1 MKVKYVM
8 LVCALLISISAVSVN
23 CEPATATPPELD
35 PKDFVIMPWG
45 GPWGDAKVDVA
56 TLKEMKEC
64 GFNVSMFV
72 EPENVG
78 IVKAAGLKC
87 FVSTADAIATREAS
101 VLTEEQVDKKVKALV
116 DRVGDIDTVMGYFV
130 VDEPWAH
137 AYQELGLWT
146 AAYKKYAPGKIA
158 YYNLLCKSCVNHSY
172 QEYLDMY
179 VQIVKPAFISYDNY
193 SIMDDGSLRPTFYPN
208 LEDVRAAALRH
219 NLPFWNIIL
228 GNAHFNYAEP
238 TDASIRL
245 QVFASMAYGARGIT
259 YFTYFAP
266 TIGNYRMAAI
276 DQFGNKTP
284 TYDMA
289 RRVNLQVHRLGKTYA
304 KLKSVNVF
312 HHPNV
317 PEGCSGIDT
326 SKYLAKVGS
335 GDLLV
340 GEFEGPEGQ
349 PFIMAVNKSMTK
361 STTLEVQFKD
371 PGTIQ
376 MVSQYSGQIQD
387 WAGEDPWLAPGQGVL
402 LFLKK

>member
-1 MKVKYVM
+1 MM
-8 LVCALLISISAVSVN
+8 LSVALLIFVAAVAANS
-23 CEPATATPPELD
+23 ETGKDTMPDLD
-35 PKDFVIMPWG
+35 PADFVIMPWG
-45 GPWGDAKVDVA
+45 GPWGDAKVDLA

-72 EPENVG
+72 EPDKVD

-87 FVSTADAIATREAS
+87 FVSSADAMATREAS

-116 DRVGDIDTVMGYFV
+116 DRVGDNDTVMGYFV

-193 SIMDDGSLRPTFYPN
+193 SIMDDGSLRETFYPN

-228 GNAHFNYAEP
+228 GNAHFNYAVP
-238 TDASIRL
+238 TDASLRL

-259 YFTYFAP
+259 YFTYFTP
-266 TIGNYRMAAI
+266 TIGNYQMAAI
-276 DQFGNKTP
+276 DQFGHKTP

-289 RRVNLQVHRLGKTYA
+289 RRVNLQIHRLAKTYA

-312 HHPNV
+312 HYPIV
-317 PEGCSGIDT
+317 PQGSQGIDS

-335 GDLLV
+335 GDMLV
-340 GEFEGPEGQ
+340 GEFESPDGQ
-349 PFIMAVNKSMTK
+349 PYIMVVNKSMTK
-361 STTLEVQFKD
+361 STTLEIQFKD

-376 MVSQYSGQIQD
+376 MLNQYTGVVED
-387 WAGEDPWLAPGQGVL
+387 WVGEDTWLGPGQGML
-402 LFLKK
+402 LSLKK